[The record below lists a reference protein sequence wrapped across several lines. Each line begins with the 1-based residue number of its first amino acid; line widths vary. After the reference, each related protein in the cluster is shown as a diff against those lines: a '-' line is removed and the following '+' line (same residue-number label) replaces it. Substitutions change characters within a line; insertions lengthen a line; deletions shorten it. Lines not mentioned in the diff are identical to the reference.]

1 MALRSLFALAA
12 VSLVS
17 GIIIWSIQPKST
29 SSIQDS
35 PVESN
40 TEHSIGED
48 SGIALRENAQIS
60 PPDDLSREIAAE
72 QFDLSKEIVQS
83 VYDIDIDSRTA
94 AIGAVE
100 KEALQLQLD
109 FPDALVRWQP
119 VWINAFKIT
128 NGAYLDENTVEREF
142 RISPF
147 PDRSYLATRTIFR
160 PRESIA
166 SASWQGE
173 LDGGKSGKIEMSILA
188 SEDGPVLF
196 IKLRTP
202 DGQFNIR
209 PTDIYGAYIVS
220 EANEAFWRTQGPVQ

>member
-1 MALRSLFALAA
+1 MVLRSLFALAA
-12 VSLVS
+12 VALVT
-17 GIIIWSIQPKST
+17 GIIIWSIPPEST

-35 PVESN
+35 PVDSI

-48 SGIALRENAQIS
+48 SGITLSENEQDS
-60 PPDDLSREIAAE
+60 QPDDLSREVVAE

-100 KEALQLQLD
+100 KEASQVRLTH
-109 FPDALVRWQP
+109 PDAWVRWQP
-119 VWINAFKIT
+119 VWINAFEIT
-128 NGAYLDENTVEREF
+128 NGGYLDEDAVEREF
-142 RISPF
+142 LISPF

-160 PRESIA
+160 PRESIG
-166 SASWQGE
+166 SSSWQGE

-188 SEDGPVLF
+188 SEEGPVLY

-202 DGQFNIR
+202 DGQFVIR
-209 PTDIYGAYIVS
+209 PTDVYGAYIAT
-220 EANEAFWRTQGPVQ
+220 ETNAAFWRTQGPVQ